1 VTRKVDAGHAVAHS
15 LSHAYVPMAI
25 LALIWGCNW
34 PVLKLGVQELPPLTF
49 RALTL
54 PFAAL
59 GMLAV
64 ARLSGESIAIPRAW
78 WGRVAVL
85 AIFNIAVWNGLV
97 LFGVKLLPAGRSAI
111 LAYTMP
117 VWATLVALMV
127 LHEPLGRRKLVGL
140 LLGMTGMALLLGEDF
155 ALLQRSPF
163 GAGMI
168 LGAAISWSI
177 GTVLLR
183 KWKPPIPQNTLSGWL
198 MLTGWLPLIVA
209 APFFDDVGFAA
220 RLATISPTAWFAILY
235 NILLAGTL
243 AHWAWFTLARTLPVA
258 VSGLSS
264 LPVPVVGVF
273 AGMIVLGERP
283 GTAEWLALLFVIG
296 SLVAVLWPAKAKAEP
311 KEAPLTP
318 SD

>member
-1 VTRKVDAGHAVAHS
+1 MKPHADAGRAAAHG

-34 PVLKLGVQELPPLTF
+34 PVLKLGVTEIPPLTF
-49 RALTL
+49 RSLTL

-59 GMLAV
+59 GLLAV

-78 WGRVAVL
+78 WGKVAAL
-85 AIFNIAVWNGLV
+85 AFFNIAGWNGLV
-97 LFGVKLLPAGRSAI
+97 LFGVQQLPAGRSAI

-127 LHEPLGRRKLVGL
+127 LHEPLGRRKTIGL
-140 LLGMTGMALLLGEDF
+140 ALGMAGMALLLGEDF
-155 ALLQRSPF
+155 ALLRRSPF
-163 GAGMI
+163 GAAMI
-168 LGAAISWSI
+168 LGAAILWSV

-183 KWKPPIPQNTLSGWL
+183 KWKPPIAQNALSGWM
-198 MLTGWLPLIVA
+198 MLLGCAPLAVA
-209 APFFDDVGFAA
+209 APFFDDAGLA
-220 RLATISPTAWFAILY
+220 RFEHVSWLVWFAIGY
-235 NILLAGTL
+235 NILLAGTV

-258 VSGLSS
+258 VSGLAS

-283 GTAEWLALLFVIG
+283 GAAEWLALGFVLA
-296 SLVAVLWPAKAKAEP
+296 SLAAVLWPSKAAAKV
-311 KEAPLTP
+311 APAP
-318 SD
+318 PPE